1 MSKNSPVKIKRAL
14 ISVSDKKNILVL
26 AKSLQK
32 ESVEIISTGGTLKFL
47 VEAGIDDF
55 YIDNDPISSI
65 SNIDSYDIRVFPN
78 PTEDGYVYISGLSSS
93 FRYSLFN
100 LSGQLI
106 SHGANNSIF
115 LKNKGVYILKIQ
127 NDEGNFIKKIIF

>member
-1 MSKNSPVKIKRAL
+1 MNWNSFVF
-14 ISVSDKKNILVL
+14 
-26 AKSLQK
+26 
-32 ESVEIISTGGTLKFL
+32 EIPNTINTNNFNVVVTTADWASGVDHL

-115 LKNKGVYILKIQ
+115 
-127 NDEGNFIKKIIF
+127 